1 MWPSR
6 AGHKVI
12 AYFPSAVGL
21 YPGDDVRVVGV
32 PVGKIDAIEPRAS
45 DVKVT
50 MTVRD
55 GVKVPADAR
64 ALIIAPN
71 LVSARFVQ
79 LTPAYTGGQVLADGA
94 RSGWTAPPCR
104 SNGTKSRS
112 S

>member
-1 MWPSR
+1 M
-6 AGHKVI
+6 
-12 AYFPSAVGL
+12 
-21 YPGDDVRVVGV
+21 VGV

-50 MTVRD
+50 MTVKD
-55 GVKVPADAR
+55 GIKVPADAR

-71 LVSARFVQ
+71 LVAARFVQ
-79 LTPAYTGGQVLADGA
+79 LAPATPAGRCWPTAR
-94 RSGWTAPPCR
+94 RSGWTGPPCR